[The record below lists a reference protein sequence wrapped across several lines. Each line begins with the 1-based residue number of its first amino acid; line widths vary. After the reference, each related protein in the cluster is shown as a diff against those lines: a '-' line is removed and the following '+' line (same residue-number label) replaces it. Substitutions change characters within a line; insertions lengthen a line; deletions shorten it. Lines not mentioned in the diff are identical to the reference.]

1 MSSLFNHIF
10 IPIVILLLFSKKLK
24 LNPREVIAFSFFAV
38 LPDTDIIF
46 FMLKLSLGP
55 LHRILFHNVFILIIP
70 LLCYFFVKSKREI
83 FGIICFY
90 LTSHLILDL
99 FTGGIF
105 LFYPVYNKAFFAN
118 VELLYNFKPVLEYG
132 ISNKIM
138 NMNLDKGEPVISSE
152 NVAIVI
158 LIASVIMSARG
169 IHIII
174 EQYNTYSNHRHK
186 IRKFK
191 EEK

>member
-10 IPIVILLLFSKKLK
+10 IPVVILILFSKKLK
-24 LNPREVIAFSFFAV
+24 LNTREVIAISFFAI
-38 LPDTDIIF
+38 LPDIDSIF
-46 FMLKLSLGP
+46 FLLKLSSLP

-70 LLCYFFVKSKREI
+70 FLCYIFIKSRREV

-105 LFYPVYNKAFFAN
+105 LFYPVYNNVFFAN

-138 NMNLDKGEPVISSE
+138 NLNMGRGEPVISSE
-152 NVAIVI
+152 NVAIAI
-158 LIASVIMSARG
+158 LIALVIMLARG
-169 IHIII
+169 I
-174 EQYNTYSNHRHK
+174 YNKT
-186 IRKFK
+186 
-191 EEK
+191 EPE

>member
-10 IPIVILLLFSKKLK
+10 IPVVILLLFSKKLK
-24 LNPREVIAFSFFAV
+24 LNPRDIIACSFFTV
-38 LPDTDIIF
+38 LPDADVIF
-46 FMLKLSLGP
+46 FMLKLSPVP
-55 LHRILFHNVFILIIP
+55 LHRIVFHNVFILIIP
-70 LLCYFFVKSKREI
+70 LLCFILVKRRREI

-105 LFYPVYNKAFFAN
+105 LLYPVYNNVFFVN

-138 NMNLDKGEPVISSE
+138 NMNMGRGEPVISSE

-158 LIASVIMSARG
+158 LIAFVIMSARG
-169 IHIII
+169 IYI
-174 EQYNTYSNHRHK
+174 K
-186 IRKFK
+186 L
-191 EEK
+191 EK

>member
-70 LLCYFFVKSKREI
+70 LLCYFFVKNKREI

-158 LIASVIMSARG
+158 LIASVIMSAKG
-169 IHIII
+169 IYIT
-174 EQYNTYSNHRHK
+174 EKYNTYSNHRHK